1 MKQYN
6 QEFPIERMAE
16 IMGISRSGYYRF
28 LKAEPSARDREEQR
42 LLEKIRLIHQTSF
55 ETYGSPRIHAE
66 LKDNGETCSR
76 RRVARLMKK
85 HGIVAKMS
93 KRFKKTTQQAEKP
106 YFMAT
111 DLIQQDFKAQEP
123 NEAWVS
129 DITYVLTQE
138 GWIYCAMILDL
149 FSRKIVGL
157 AIDSCITAELVLGAL
172 RPALTR
178 RRPPAGIIHHSDRG
192 SQYTSRAL
200 KLLAD
205 NYGVQLSMGKV
216 ANAYDNAVAE
226 SFFHTLKTE
235 LIYFQSYKNLEE
247 AKMNIFHYIYGF
259 YNQTRRHST
268 LGYLSPRQFE
278 NNFYADKKT
287 LFPVSI
293 KCLQDQSFKWASV
306 TCSNCTVGKKL
317 KPWSTEATW
326 L

>member
-6 QEFPIERMAE
+6 QEFSLERMAKVL
-16 IMGISRSGYYRF
+16 GVSRSGYYRF
-28 LKAEPSARDREEQR
+28 LKAEPSLRYQENKR
-42 LLEKIRLIHQTSF
+42 LLDKIRLIHQTSF

-66 LKDNGETCSR
+66 LKEGGEICSR
-76 RRVARLMKK
+76 KRVARIMRQ
-85 HGIVAKMS
+85 HGIAAKMFR
-93 KRFKKTTQQAEKP
+93 RFKKTTQQSEKP
-106 YFMAT
+106 SFVAP
-111 DLIQQDFKAQEP
+111 DLIQQDFKAYSP

-157 AIDSCITAELVLGAL
+157 AIEERMTAELVLAAL
-172 RPALTR
+172 RQALTHR
-178 RRPPAGIIHHSDRG
+178 SPPAGVVHHSDRG

-205 NYGVQLSMGKV
+205 LYGVQLSMGKV

-235 LIYFQSYKNLEE
+235 LVYFQSYKNLEE
-247 AKMNIFHYIYGF
+247 AKMNIFHYVYGF

-268 LGYLSPRQFE
+268 LGYLSPARFE
-278 NNFYADKKT
+278 NKFYGEKKIS
-287 LFPVSI
+287 LP
-293 KCLQDQSFKWASV
+293 SV
-306 TCSNCTVGKKL
+306 H
-317 KPWSTEATW
+317 
-326 L
+326 